1 MLYADTIAALA
12 TPPGVGGVGIIR
24 ISGPQSLAIAQAL
37 IKPRRKGIWRSYQMR
52 YGHVLDEHGQVV
64 DEVLAV
70 FFKGPRSFTGEDI
83 LEIHCHGGPL
93 PLRRTLTLALAHGAR
108 LANPGEFSLR
118 AFANGRIDLVQAEA
132 TLDVI
137 EAQTNLGLS
146 LALDQL
152 GGGLSRDLRTL
163 REQLMYP
170 LAYVTAL
177 TDFPEDDV
185 PSEELQQPLQQAQSL
200 LSQLLA
206 GADQGVVV
214 REGARAALVGRPNA
228 GKSSLMNAL
237 LRTERAI
244 VTAIPGTTRDTL
256 EETAN
261 LGGIPVVLIDTAG
274 ITETDDL
281 VERIGVERSRAA
293 LSKADLVLLLIDGS
307 QPLSPE
313 DLVIA
318 QLTHERPTI
327 VIATK
332 ADLGQHAD
340 LTVLTQTHPK
350 LRGSIAISSQA
361 STGLDYLGTMVAEQL
376 LGGLP
381 LSDARLVT
389 NPRHREALRRANAAL
404 EQAIQGLREGR
415 PVDLIAI
422 DLHEAIASLGEITG
436 ETVEHDL
443 LNMIFSRFCIGK

>member
-24 ISGPQSLAIAQAL
+24 VSGPQSLAIAQAV
-37 IKPRRKGIWRSYQMR
+37 IKPRRKGAWRSYQMR
-52 YGHVLDEHGQVV
+52 YGHVLDEHQQVV

-93 PLRRTLTLALAHGAR
+93 PLRRTLGLALAHGAR

-118 AFANGRIDLVQAEA
+118 AFANGRIDLAQAEA

-152 GGGLSRDLRTL
+152 GGGLSRDLRSL

-185 PSEELQQPLQQAQSL
+185 PSEELLPPLQQAQSL

-237 LRTERAI
+237 LR
-244 VTAIPGTTRDTL
+244 D
-256 EETAN
+256 
-261 LGGIPVVLIDTAG
+261 
-274 ITETDDL
+274 
-281 VERIGVERSRAA
+281 
-293 LSKADLVLLLIDGS
+293 
-307 QPLSPE
+307 
-313 DLVIA
+313 
-318 QLTHERPTI
+318 
-327 VIATK
+327 
-332 ADLGQHAD
+332 
-340 LTVLTQTHPK
+340 
-350 LRGSIAISSQA
+350 
-361 STGLDYLGTMVAEQL
+361 
-376 LGGLP
+376 
-381 LSDARLVT
+381 
-389 NPRHREALRRANAAL
+389 
-404 EQAIQGLREGR
+404 
-415 PVDLIAI
+415 
-422 DLHEAIASLGEITG
+422 
-436 ETVEHDL
+436 
-443 LNMIFSRFCIGK
+443 

>member
-24 ISGPQSLAIAQAL
+24 VSGPQSLAIAQAL
-37 IKPRRKGIWRSYQMR
+37 IKPRRKGVWRSYQMR
-52 YGHVLDEHGQVV
+52 YGHVLDEHGQIV
-64 DEVLAV
+64 DEVLAA

-274 ITETDDL
+274 ITETDDV

-313 DLVIA
+313 DLAIA

-340 LTVLTQTHPK
+340 LTALTQTHPK

-361 STGLDYLGTMVAEQL
+361 GTGLDYLGTMVAEQL

-381 LSDARLVT
+381 LSEARLVT
-389 NPRHREALRRANAAL
+389 HPRHREALRRANAAL